1 MILYINTSDRQKII
15 IGLKKEAKFIAKK
28 EFDALQK
35 QAEKLLPEI
44 DKLLEKNKIKLKEL
58 IIWSVF
64 WLIAGVVVIV
74 PNSTNTIAGV
84 VGIGRGA
91 DLVVYISLALLF
103 YILFRIFYRL
113 EKIEKNIT
121 KLHCFIQHISI
132 YCNK

>member
-1 MILYINTSDRQKII
+1 MGEALTK
-15 IGLKKEAKFIAKK
+15 GLKLFLIGYLKNNMLAIQIILLVFFLFAWSRVLKK
-28 EFDALQK
+28 YRSSE
-35 QAEKLLPEI
+35 
-44 DKLLEKNKIKLKEL
+44 IKLKEL

-64 WLIAGVVVIV
+64 WLVAGAVVLS
-74 PNSTNTIAGV
+74 PNSTNMIAGI

-121 KLHCFIQHISI
+121 KITRELA
-132 YCNK
+132 

>member
-1 MILYINTSDRQKII
+1 MLAIQIILLVFFLFAWSRV
-15 IGLKKEAKFIAKK
+15 LKKYRSSE
-28 EFDALQK
+28 
-35 QAEKLLPEI
+35 
-44 DKLLEKNKIKLKEL
+44 IKLKEL

-64 WLIAGVVVIV
+64 WLVAGAVVLS
-74 PNSTNTIAGV
+74 PNSTNMIAGI

-121 KLHCFIQHISI
+121 KITRELALKD
-132 YCNK
+132 NEKKE

>member
-1 MILYINTSDRQKII
+1 MLAIQIILLVFFLFAWSRVF
-15 IGLKKEAKFIAKK
+15 KKYRSSE
-28 EFDALQK
+28 
-35 QAEKLLPEI
+35 
-44 DKLLEKNKIKLKEL
+44 IKLKEL

-64 WLIAGVVVIV
+64 WLIAGVVVLV
-74 PNSTNTIAGV
+74 PNSTNTIAGF

-121 KLHCFIQHISI
+121 KITRELAL
-132 YCNK
+132 KDGEKKE